1 MALLSNEIIE
11 LRAPEPEDLD
21 VFYRWENDTELWQY
35 GVTLIP
41 YSRYELK
48 RYLSE
53 AAHDIYRTGQVRF
66 MVRDRLSGRTA
77 GAVDLY
83 DFDPHHKR
91 AGVGILIDKAFR
103 SRGLG
108 RMAVSLVCEYAFSLL
123 HLHQLFAHVPVPNT
137 PSLELFKKNGFG
149 VTGVLKD
156 WLVTD
161 TAYTDVYVMQKTRDA
176 VVCAAGSGR
185 LLPSGE

>member
-1 MALLSNEIIE
+1 MALLSNDIIE
-11 LRAPEPEDLD
+11 LRAPEPEDLE

-53 AAHDIYRTGQVRF
+53 AEHDIYQTGQVRF
-66 MVRDRLSGRTA
+66 MIHDRVSGGAA

-83 DFDPHHKR
+83 DFDPHHRR

-103 SRGLG
+103 NQGLG
-108 RMAVSLVCEYAFSLL
+108 RMAVSLVCEYAFLLL
-123 HLHQLFAHVPVPNT
+123 HLHQLFAHVPVPNA
-137 PSLELFKKNGFG
+137 PSLALFKKNGFA

-156 WLVTD
+156 WLATG
-161 TAYTDVYVMQKTRDA
+161 TAYTDVYVMQKTFNDSG
-176 VVCAAGSGR
+176 CSAGTGR
-185 LLPSGE
+185 LVPHGK

>member
-11 LRAPEPEDLD
+11 LRAPEPEDLE

-41 YSRYELK
+41 YSRYELR

-53 AAHDIYRTGQVRF
+53 AVHDIYQTGQVRL
-66 MVRDRLSGRTA
+66 MVNDRLSGRPA
-77 GAVDLY
+77 GVVDLY

-91 AGVGILIDKAFR
+91 AGVGILIDRAFR
-103 SRGLG
+103 NQGRG

-123 HLHQLFAHVPVPNT
+123 HLHQLFAYVPVPNV
-137 PSLELFKKNGFG
+137 PSLELFKKNGFA

-156 WLVTD
+156 WLAAG
-161 TAYTDVYVMQKTRDA
+161 TAYTDVYVLQIMQADFVRA
-176 VVCAAGSGR
+176 SGSGR
-185 LLPSGE
+185 FVPSGE